1 METLVWHPPPQKTC
15 NLHPWGWQRRFIHIV
30 NITWQ
35 YVWIDLPF
43 SSQHR
48 LCRRKKKTRWS
59 IFLPNDSQVS
69 GMVPS
74 GSVLETR
81 FYLQGPSR
89 SPSSVGEGKSVG
101 TGNSWYGM
109 ELRNM

>member
-1 METLVWHPPPQKTC
+1 MAPATPKNMQLAPLGVAAS
-15 NLHPWGWQRRFIHIV
+15 LHPHSPHHLAICTDGSA
-30 NITWQ
+30 
-35 YVWIDLPF
+35 F
-43 SSQHR
+43 SRWSTG
-48 LCRRKKKTRWS
+48 CAEKKQDGS

-81 FYLQGPSR
+81 FYLKGPSR

-109 ELRNM
+109 EVRNM

>member
-1 METLVWHPPPQKTC
+1 MP
-15 NLHPWGWQRRFIHIV
+15 
-30 NITWQ
+30 
-35 YVWIDLPF
+35 
-43 SSQHR
+43 
-48 LCRRKKKTRWS
+48 KKKQDGS

-81 FYLQGPSR
+81 FYLKGPSR

-109 ELRNM
+109 EVRNM